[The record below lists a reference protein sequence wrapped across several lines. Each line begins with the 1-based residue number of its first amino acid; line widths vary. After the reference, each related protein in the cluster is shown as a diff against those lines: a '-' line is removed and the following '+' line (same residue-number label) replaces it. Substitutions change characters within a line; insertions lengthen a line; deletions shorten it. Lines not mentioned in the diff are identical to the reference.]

1 MGYWSTMRYRNIYL
15 TKELGMNAVNGRPSA
30 RRPLAAI
37 GLAVAAVLT
46 VSGCTS
52 GATPGADS
60 SSDGEAKTGGILK
73 VVGGSDIGSFD
84 PIAARSTGIFTHRA
98 ITRQLYVLPTSEDQT
113 VAQTPVA
120 DLATDVP
127 EVSADGLE
135 YTITIRDGAQW
146 DTEPARQ
153 ITADDAVRGFKR
165 LCNPAR
171 PGGSLDNYIGVVEG
185 LDAYCE
191 GFSKVPGEIGP
202 MKDYVEGN
210 DVSGLTADGQT
221 LTIKLEAP
229 ANDFDYVLTQ
239 LGIAPMPV
247 ESLDYMPDSPE
258 FRQNY
263 VASGPYR
270 IKEYVADQRLNL
282 ERNPAWAA
290 KSDPYRKAYIDGV
303 EIVMNNPDPGKVQR
317 LIESGEAD
325 SYFDASVPTADL
337 QRLMAIDDP
346 QLRQFE
352 DGALNPYLLINQQSP
367 KNDSALANKK
377 VREALNYAADKAAMV
392 QVGGGPEVKFP
403 HHQILT
409 SAVSGFEPFNV
420 YETEGDEGDP
430 EKAKQLLA
438 EAGYPDGIELN
449 FVYAAGSRYD
459 AYAQALEPG
468 LRAAGFKVNL
478 MPTPGDNIDG
488 QFVLNPEATASGAWD
503 ITLRAISPKWIGN
516 GARTMVMPSFYGEN
530 CENST
535 TNPTCYSNPEI
546 NTLMEEAR
554 AEIDVDAAA
563 KLWAEVDRALME
575 DAAAVPLISGKISLY
590 HSKRLM
596 DGAINVGFNNIEPG
610 LVWLND

>member
-1 MGYWSTMRYRNIYL
+1 
-15 TKELGMNAVNGRPSA
+15 MNAVTGRTRV
-30 RRPLAAI
+30 RRPLAVV
-37 GLAVAAVLT
+37 GLAVAAVLAM
-46 VSGCTS
+46 SGCASSAAPGDSDSAGDEPKS
-52 GATPGADS
+52 GGV
-60 SSDGEAKTGGILK
+60 LK

-98 ITRQLYVLPTSEDQT
+98 ITRQLYVLPTSEDQA
-113 VAQTPVA
+113 VAQTPIA
-120 DLATDVP
+120 DLATEAP
-127 EVSADGLE
+127 EISADGTE
-135 YTITIRDGAQW
+135 YTVVIRDGAKW

-153 ITADDAVRGFKR
+153 ITAEDAVRGFKR

-171 PGGSLDNYIGVVEG
+171 PGGSLDNYIGVIEG
-185 LDAYCE
+185 LDEYCD
-191 GFSKVPGEIGP
+191 GFSKVAGEIEP
-202 MKDYVEGN
+202 MKQYIEET
-210 DVSGLTADGQT
+210 DVTGLTADGQT
-221 LTIKLEAP
+221 LRITLAAP

-239 LGIAPMPV
+239 VGIAPMPV

-270 IKEYVADQRLNL
+270 IKEYVADQRLTL
-282 ERNPAWAA
+282 ERNPAWDV
-290 KSDPYRKAYIDGV
+290 KSDPYRKGYVDGV

-337 QRLMAIDDP
+337 QRVMAVNDP

-367 KNDSALANKK
+367 KNDGALANKK

-392 QVGGGPEVKFP
+392 QVGGGPEVKSP

-409 SAVSGFEPFNV
+409 SAVAGFEPFNL
-420 YETEGDEGDP
+420 YETAGDEGDP

-438 EAGYPDGIELN
+438 EAGYPDGVELN

-468 LRAAGFKVNL
+468 LRASGFKVNL

-488 QFVLNPEATASGAWD
+488 QFVLNSEATASGAWD

-546 NTLMEEAR
+546 NALMERAR
-554 AEIDVDAAA
+554 AEVDVDAAA
-563 KLWAEVDRALME
+563 KLWAEVDHALME